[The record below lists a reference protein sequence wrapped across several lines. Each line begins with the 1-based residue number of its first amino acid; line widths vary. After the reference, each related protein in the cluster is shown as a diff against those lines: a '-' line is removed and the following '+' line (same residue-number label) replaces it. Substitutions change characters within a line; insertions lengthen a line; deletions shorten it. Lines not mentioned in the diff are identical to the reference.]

1 MAQLPSLIP
10 RHDDGALL
18 APIGAFESEVQ
29 AVIVNTSPRSQHL
42 FLHVFAGVFV
52 AAIVLASV
60 MRIDVVIESTGGEID
75 TNEGPLYVQPYQ
87 EGIIRQIMVKV
98 GDVVK
103 KDQVLATLDP
113 TFATAD
119 MTQLQDHLA
128 SDEAMVARLE
138 AEQVNKPYE
147 PKGDGKYEKLQLKQW
162 QQRQQEYKQSIA
174 GYDAQIAN
182 ARALMVQA
190 ESDVSHYSTRVR
202 LNGEIAHAQRTLA
215 NDGNAAKLVA
225 DQAEDTL
232 TEIMRLMSDAKQQIE
247 AQTASIDNVNAQKA
261 VFIETW
267 TDYIA
272 NNLVTTRND
281 LDQTVQSLSKAQKVN
296 DLVTLTSPSDAIV
309 LQINSASA
317 GSIVQTNQP
326 SATSGQMQPLFTLT
340 PMQGPTLAE
349 LQIDSEDVAFV
360 RVGDPVNLEI
370 DAFPYIR
377 FGSATGVVKSISEGS
392 FTILDNGAIRSPYFK
407 VLVEVTKLNFHNVPN
422 TARLIPGMT
431 LTGDIT
437 VGRRSIMSYLIEGMI
452 RNANEAMREP

>member
-10 RHDDGALL
+10 QRNKDLL
-18 APIGAFESEVQ
+18 AAPISAFESEVQ
-29 AVIVNTSPRSQHL
+29 AVVVRTTPYSHHA
-42 FLHVFAGVFV
+42 FLHVFT
-52 AAIVLASV
+52 AIVVAILVLMSV
-60 MRIDVVIESTGGEID
+60 VKVDEVVESTGGD
-75 TNEGPLYVQPYQ
+75 VASDQGPIFIQPYQ
-87 EGIIRQIMVKV
+87 EGIVRQIMVKV

-103 KDQVLATLDP
+103 KGQVLATLDP

-138 AEQVNKPYE
+138 AEQENKPYE
-147 PKGDGKYEKLQLKQW
+147 PKGDGKFEKLQLKQW

-190 ESDVSHYSTRVR
+190 QSDVAHYSTRVR

-261 VFIETW
+261 VYIETW
-267 TDYIA
+267 TDYVA

-281 LDQTVQSLSKAQKVN
+281 LDQTQQSLSKAQKVN

-309 LQINSASA
+309 LQINSMSA

-326 SATSGQMQPLFTLT
+326 NATSGQTQPLITLT
-340 PMQGPTLAE
+340 PLHGPTLAE
-349 LQIDSEDVAFV
+349 LQIDTEDVAFL
-360 RVGDPVNLEI
+360 RVGDPVVLEI
-370 DAFPYIR
+370 DAYPYIR
-377 FGSATGVVKSISEGS
+377 FGNASGTVRSISEGS
-392 FTILDNGAIRSPYFK
+392 FTQQDNGQIRSPFFK
-407 VLVEVTKLNFHNVPN
+407 VVVEVTKLNLRNVPKN
-422 TARLIPGMT
+422 ARLIPGMT
-431 LTGDIT
+431 LTGNIN
-437 VGRRSIMSYLIEGMI
+437 VGRRTLMSYLIEAMM